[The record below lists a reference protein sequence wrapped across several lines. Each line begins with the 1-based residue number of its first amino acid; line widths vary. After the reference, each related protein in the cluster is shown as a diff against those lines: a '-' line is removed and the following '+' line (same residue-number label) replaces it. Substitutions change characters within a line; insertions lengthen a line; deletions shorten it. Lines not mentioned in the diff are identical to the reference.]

1 MFESSGYVLDQNTL
15 TMIKVLISR
24 PTIGCLANA
33 YLVHSMACIQFNW
46 TIQFSGGWKIET
58 VVKTFCLTL

>member
-46 TIQFSGGWKIET
+46 TIHTS
-58 VVKTFCLTL
+58 V